1 MLIKKLTNILF
12 RIIAIILLLFVVL
25 IVLFSVPKVQT
36 WAAQKVTT
44 SVNEKY
50 NTDIKIKGIGI
61 GYTGN
66 IELKELFVKDH
77 HQDTLIS
84 VGQFETSIVN
94 FSDLI
99 KGNGKLTNAF
109 LKDVHVKMKTY
120 KEDDVDNFRVF
131 LKKFIKG
138 KKVKKPFSLLT
149 NSVSIKNGQYEY
161 YSEKIKEAPIVFIKG
176 VNFSGTDLS
185 VVGTTVSVQSNQL
198 SFTYNDAINVTNLS
212 TLMELS
218 TGVINFKNVS
228 LQSDKNSD
236 VKGNILFTYHP
247 GDMEDFNSLV
257 KLKASIDKS
266 KVSTTDLR
274 YFYNEFGRNRFIT
287 VTSEFEGTLNNF
299 KLNQLHLKGLSE
311 SIIVGNLHLRNSMSK
326 NLIEDFKMSGN
337 LKELTSSKRDLS
349 DLLPNVLGTRLPKQL
364 DDLERVSIYGDVKVT
379 PKSVDLNGGI
389 KNKLGKANVV
399 LLMDHL
405 LTPSKSIYQGNL
417 DVSNFDLGTYL
428 KNKNFGI
435 TSFNLD
441 VNGKGFFLKNLD
453 TSLEGT
459 FSKLEYKGYS
469 YSDIAVIGELKD
481 PIFDGKIIANDPNL
495 QLIFNGLVNINEQEN
510 DYDFSANVS
519 KIDFNTLNLFKR
531 DSISF
536 FSGNVRAKLKG
547 TSIDDAFGTISFKN
561 TYYKNQN
568 DAYNFKDFKVTSSF
582 DKENVR
588 TITMNSPDIVQGK
601 IRGKFKFKNIKRLFK
616 NSLISLYN
624 KKTIEFIGEPEFIA
638 FDFKIY
644 NKIVDVFFPDVS
656 LAPNTFINGKV
667 SNDVSEFK
675 LDFKSPQIKALK
687 NSIDQFNF
695 EVDNSN
701 PLYNAYITIDRLNS
715 KRYPITDFSLLN
727 VSLNDTLYVRS
738 AFKGGKKAKDIFD
751 LNLFHTIDK
760 KEKSIVGIQ
769 KSYLKIKGNT
779 WNMNSRDDKS
789 HLITFDSDFNEITA
803 DSIELVHK
811 NERIGFSGVVKDSTY
826 KDFKIKFSEVDLA
839 KITPSIDSLSYKGT
853 VNGNLS
859 ILQKDGA
866 YYPESNVT
874 ISDFILNE
882 IPLGELIMSVVGNEN
897 LTKYVINSTLRQG
910 EFLPLSLKGGIDVSG
925 EQPKIDLDVDFKE
938 FRLEPFSP
946 LGGVVL
952 SNLRGNVNG
961 KAKITGNYKNP
972 DINGALFLNDGGL
985 SFQYLNVDFGIEQ
998 DSKVSL
1004 TKQEIRFN
1012 NTILTDTQF
1021 GTKGYL
1027 NGAISHNKFKDWNL
1041 DLKLNSDR
1049 LLALN
1054 TNEADNDLYYGTAF
1068 INGNATITGKTDKLL
1083 IAVEASSEPGTKFK
1097 IPISDAESV
1106 GDNSFIHFVTPDE
1119 KKARNLGEKVYFE
1132 DVKGLEL
1139 QFDLDLN
1146 KNAEVEVVVDKESG
1160 STLKGSGAGTL
1171 LIEINTNG
1179 KFNMWGDFVAYQG
1192 TYDFKYGGLLSK
1204 RFDVQT
1210 GGSIS
1215 WDGSPTTAK
1224 LNLSAV
1230 YKTNANPAILL
1241 ENSFVN
1247 RKIPVEVITTLQGE
1261 LLKPD
1266 LSFDIEFPQTS
1277 SIVRSEL
1284 DYVLSD
1290 RVTKERQALSLVTQG
1305 SFYSDA
1311 LIEGN
1316 SIVTDNLVEHASS
1329 LVSSIFSSDD
1339 DKLDFGFDYVT
1350 GDRTNPDQEISDRFG
1365 VSVTTQISNR
1375 ILINGKVGVPIGGV
1389 NESVVVGD
1397 VRIDFLLNKDGTLRA
1412 TIFNKQNDIQQLI
1425 GETEGYT
1432 QGVGL
1437 SYSYDFDT
1445 FKELLRK
1452 VFVKENKTTK

>member
-1 MLIKKLTNILF
+1 M
-12 RIIAIILLLFVVL
+12 VL
-25 IVLFSVPKVQT
+25 VVLFSFPKVQT
-36 WAAQKVTT
+36 WAAKKVTT
-44 SVNEKY
+44 AVNEKY
-50 NTDIKIKGIGI
+50 KTDIKLKGIGI

-66 IELKELFVKDH
+66 IELKEVFIKDH
-77 HQDTLIS
+77 HQDTLVNI
-84 VGQFETSIVN
+84 GQFETSIVN
-94 FSDLI
+94 FKDLTE
-99 KGNGKLTNAF
+99 GNGKLTDAL
-109 LKDVHVKMKTY
+109 LKNVHVKMQHY
-120 KEDDVDNFRVF
+120 KEDDVDNFRIF
-131 LKKFIKG
+131 LRKFLPKKKATTPFLLDTKT
-138 KKVKKPFSLLT
+138 VK
-149 NSVSIKNGQYEY
+149 IKNGRYEY
-161 YSEKIKEAPIVFIKG
+161 YSEKLKDKPIVFIKNINLEG
-176 VNFSGTDLS
+176 NDLS
-185 VVGTTVSVQSNQL
+185 INGTNISLQSNQL
-198 SFTYNDAINVTNLS
+198 SFTYNDAINVTDL
-212 TLMELS
+212 TTFMELS
-218 TGVINFKNVS
+218 TGVMRFSNVR
-228 LQSDKNSD
+228 LQTDKKSD
-236 VKGNILFTYHP
+236 VKGDVVFRYQP
-247 GDMEDFNSLV
+247 GDMEDFNNLV
-257 KLKASIDKS
+257 KLKALVTKS

-274 YFYNEFGRNRFIT
+274 YFYSEFGKNNFIT
-287 VTSEFEGTLNNF
+287 VTTEFAGTLNDF
-299 KLNQLHLKGLSE
+299 KLNQLHLRGLKE
-311 SIIVGNLHLRNSMSK
+311 SIIVGNLHLYNSMSK
-326 NLIEDFKMSGN
+326 NLIKDFKMSGN
-337 LKELTSSKRDLS
+337 LKQLTSSKNDLS
-349 DLLPNVLGTRLPKQL
+349 SLLPKVLGTRLPRQL
-364 DDLERVSIYGDVKVT
+364 DALGRVTIDGAIKVT
-379 PKSVDLNGGI
+379 PKSVDLNGGV
-389 KNKLGKANVV
+389 KNKLGQANAV
-399 LLMDHL
+399 LFMDHL
-405 LTPSKSIYQGNL
+405 LTPTKSTYQGNL
-417 DVSNFDLGTYL
+417 NVLDFDLGAYL
-428 KNKNFGI
+428 NNKNFGK

-481 PIFDGKIIANDPNL
+481 PLFDGRIIANDPNL
-495 QLIFNGLVNINEQEN
+495 QLIFNGLVNINEVQN
-510 DYDFSANVS
+510 DYDFSANVN
-519 KIDFNTLNLFKR
+519 KIDFNALNLFKR
-531 DSISF
+531 DSLSF
-536 FSGNVRAKLKG
+536 FSGNVVAKLKG
-547 TSIDDAFGTISFKN
+547 TSVDDAFGTISFRN

-582 DKENVR
+582 NEENVR

-601 IRGKFKFKNIKRLFK
+601 IEGIFKFKNIKQLFK

-624 KKTIEFIGEPEFIA
+624 KKAVAFVKEPEFIN

-656 LAPNTFINGKV
+656 LAPNTFIKGNV
-667 SNDVSEFK
+667 SSDVSEFK

-687 NSIDQFNF
+687 NSVDQFNF

-701 PLYNAYITIDRLNS
+701 PLYNAYITMDRINS

-727 VSLNDTLYVRS
+727 VTLNDTLYVRS
-738 AFKGGKKAKDIFD
+738 AFKGGKKSKDEYD
-751 LNLFHTIDK
+751 LNLFHTIDTDK
-760 KEKSIVGIQ
+760 KSVVGIQ
-769 KSYLKIKGNT
+769 KSYLKLKGNT
-779 WNMNSRDDKS
+779 WNMNYNDDKS
-789 HLITFDSDFNEITA
+789 HLITFDHDFNEVKV

-811 NERIGFSGVVKDSTY
+811 NERIDFSGVLRDSTY
-826 KDFKIKFSEVDLA
+826 KDFKVRFSEVDLA
-839 KITPSIDSLSYKGT
+839 KITPTIDSLSYKGII
-853 VNGNLS
+853 NGNLE

-866 YYPESNVT
+866 YYPESNITV
-874 ISDFILNE
+874 SDFIVNK
-882 IPLGELIMSVVGNEN
+882 IPLGELVMNVIGNED
-897 LTKYVINSTLRQG
+897 LTKYVVNT
-910 EFLPLSLKGGIDVSG
+910 SLKQENAFPLTLKGEIDVSAQ
-925 EQPKIDLDVDFKE
+925 QPQIDLDVDFKK

-946 LGGVVL
+946 LGGIVL

-961 KAKITGNYKNP
+961 KAKITGNYLNP
-972 DINGALFLNDGGL
+972 DINGSLFLKDGGL
-985 SFQYLNVDFGIEQ
+985 SFQYLNVDFSINQ
-998 DSKVSL
+998 DARISL
-1004 TKQEIRFN
+1004 TKQRIIFN
-1012 NTILTDTQF
+1012 NTLLTDTEF

-1027 NGAISHNKFKDWNL
+1027 NGAISHSNFKDWNL
-1041 DLKLNSDR
+1041 DLKLNSNR

-1068 INGNATITGKTDKLL
+1068 IKGNATITGKTDKLL

-1119 KKARNLGEKVYFE
+1119 KKARIQGEKVYFE

-1146 KNAEVEVVVDKESG
+1146 KNAEVEVVVDKQSG

-1215 WDGSPTTAK
+1215 WDGSPTAAK
-1224 LNLSAV
+1224 LNLSAI

-1241 ENSFVN
+1241 ENSFIN
-1247 RKIPVEVITTLQGE
+1247 RKIPVEVVTTLQGE

-1277 SIVRSEL
+1277 SIVKSEL

-1339 DKLDFGFDYVT
+1339 DKLGFGFDYVT

-1452 VFVKENKTTK
+1452 VFVNENKVKDSAVNFKK